1 MGNLAPLHLIHSEG
15 LQERAYSLQHH
26 QNPRLCT
33 KCHILLVRRDF
44 EFNFSPFVCVGS
56 KGAVEVFKNSSQN
69 YFVQAD
75 VTYCRYGQSVV
86 IVVRYLIKGR
96 ETMADSAATAFP
108 SFFCSPLALPYS
120 CRLPLYGEHNG
131 RPAGMA
137 PGITSPSLR
146 LVAVAPRNVS
156 RVG

>member
-1 MGNLAPLHLIHSEG
+1 MENLAPLHLIHSEG

-86 IVVRYLIKGR
+86 IVVRYLIRGR
-96 ETMADSAATAFP
+96 ETMADSAARHCCDRRRRRRHFP
-108 SFFCSPLALPYS
+108 HSSAVRSLSPILAVFLFMASTMGDPLAW
-120 CRLPLYGEHNG
+120 HQ
-131 RPAGMA
+131 A
-137 PGITSPSLR
+137 
-146 LVAVAPRNVS
+146 
-156 RVG
+156 